1 MKPQE
6 LPLRDIHLP
15 APIGW
20 WPPAPGWWVLLALLL
35 GLALLLLWLWKKR
48 RARRQADWFRLAE
61 AELGRLQ
68 ARHRDDPLSL
78 LRELSVL
85 LRRVAISRYG
95 RGEVAG
101 LTGAAWLDFLDK
113 KAGKKLFKGKFD
125 RLLTEMPY
133 RASAEAETRAL
144 IVAIHE
150 WLQLQR
156 GNGHV

>member
-1 MKPQE
+1 MNPEE

-20 WPPAPGWWVLLALLL
+20 WPPAPGWWILLAILV
-35 GLALLLLWLWKKR
+35 GILLWLLWKWWKY
-48 RARRQADWFRLAE
+48 QPPQQLDWFRLAK
-61 AELGRLQ
+61 AELDSLQ
-68 ARHRDDPLSL
+68 TLHRDEPLIL

-95 RGEVAG
+95 RGQVAG
-101 LTGAAWLDFLDK
+101 LTGTEWLDFLDQK
-113 KAGKKLFKGKFD
+113 VGKNLFKGKFD
-125 RLLTEMPY
+125 SLLTEMPY

-144 IVAIHE
+144 IVAIYE
-150 WLQLQR
+150 WLALQQ

>member
-1 MKPQE
+1 MNPEE

-35 GLALLLLWLWKKR
+35 GVVLLLVWHWWKR
-48 RARRQADWFRLAE
+48 RAQRQVDWFGLAK
-61 AELGRLQ
+61 AELVGLQ
-68 ARHRDDPLSL
+68 TRYRDEPLTL

-95 RGEVAG
+95 RGQVAG
-101 LTGAAWLDFLDK
+101 LTGTAWLDFLDK
-113 KAGKKLFKGKFD
+113 KAGKNLFKGKFD
-125 RLLTEMPY
+125 TLLTEMPY
-133 RASAEAETRAL
+133 RADAQAETRAL
-144 IVAIHE
+144 IAAIHE
-150 WLQLQR
+150 WLKLQR